1 MKVTSNGKTYEE
13 VVTAPPY
20 HPYVW
25 SSFVSFAAFS
35 TTMTTTT
42 TTMSITSLAYYDT
55 SFGVKKVINVGAI
68 FAIVLVA
75 VLLHVE
81 VTEPFHNNMLNI
93 LGRIRRRFS
102 KLSAILFIIFI
113 TMIFSNVIMIIG

>member
-1 MKVTSNGKTYEE
+1 MSALAIVTMIFVLS
-13 VVTAPPY
+13 VV
-20 HPYVW
+20 W
-25 SSFVSFAAFS
+25 GGL
-35 TTMTTTT
+35 
-42 TTMSITSLAYYDT
+42 ILCL
-55 SFGVKKVINVGAI
+55 KKAINVGAI

-81 VTEPFHNNMLNI
+81 VTEPFHNNTLNI

-113 TMIFSNVIMIIG
+113 TMMFSNVIMILG